1 MTKRAKITVMAS
13 MTVFMGAGFW
23 FMDSVPAGRVI
34 LGGCMAV
41 SYDLFY
47 KRCGNR
53 PGTGGIKDD

>member
-34 LGGCMAV
+34 LGAV
-41 SYDLFY
+41 WLFHMIY
-47 KRCGNR
+47 FTKGV
-53 PGTGGIKDD
+53 GTVPAQEV